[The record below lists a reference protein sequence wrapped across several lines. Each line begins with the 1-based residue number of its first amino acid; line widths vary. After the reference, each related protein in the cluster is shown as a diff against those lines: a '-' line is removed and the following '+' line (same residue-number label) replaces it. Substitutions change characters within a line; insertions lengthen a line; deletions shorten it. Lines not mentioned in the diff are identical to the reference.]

1 METVVAVAEVLA
13 VGAKDKAGV
22 SGATA
27 DADIEGATVGGTA
40 ITRASAVTGVVVMVL
55 VVVMAADIDTVEDE
69 GAEVVPAVEEELAE
83 GSEDEAAAFIDMDGT
98 TTADTGAEV
107 VVVVRVAPPKQ

>member
-40 ITRASAVTGVVVMVL
+40 ITRASGFIAITDDNIM
-55 VVVMAADIDTVEDE
+55 
-69 GAEVVPAVEEELAE
+69 EV
-83 GSEDEAAAFIDMDGT
+83 GSDCC
-98 TTADTGAEV
+98 
-107 VVVVRVAPPKQ
+107 